1 MPCNLY
7 IIYKKNPNLS
17 LYINIKINFVDNA
30 TSRVAPRLFYGTSS
44 PQKIYTQKEVNIMKI
59 GYRTDLDERRILGL
73 IDDDTYYMLKRHE
86 AALTYDVE
94 EQQRL
99 MRLQLLEKRQKQKRE
114 AEERQKK
121 KQEQEKAEKEQ
132 EKAIKQ
138 AIEKDLPAKLEKALD
153 KEFQK
158 LFSKR

>member
-1 MPCNLY
+1 MGLRP
-7 IIYKKNPNLS
+7 YK
-17 LYINIKINFVDNA
+17 
-30 TSRVAPRLFYGTSS
+30 
-44 PQKIYTQKEVNIMKI
+44 KIYTQKEVNIMKI
-59 GYRTDLDERRILGL
+59 GYQTDLEEQRILGL

-121 KQEQEKAEKEQ
+121 KQEQEKA
-132 EKAIKQ
+132 IKQ
-138 AIEKDLPAKLEKALD
+138 AIEKDLPAKIEKTLE

-158 LFSKR
+158 IFSKR